1 MFTFVTSCCSPHI
14 STSQQKSSTECLIWC
29 QSGCVRILPF
39 HTLRELCLSTVSC
52 NVEVAKSKMADSL
65 ETGHSSEE
73 RISEK
78 EPLNMQNQSNLS
90 SGLQTGDPSKRFGIP
105 STGLEQGFY
114 SVTKFVLF
122 QQTSSCV
129 AG

>member
-1 MFTFVTSCCSPHI
+1 
-14 STSQQKSSTECLIWC
+14 
-29 QSGCVRILPF
+29 
-39 HTLRELCLSTVSC
+39 
-52 NVEVAKSKMADSL
+52 MADSL
-65 ETGHSSEE
+65 ETVPHRSEE
-73 RISEK
+73 RNSEK
-78 EPLNMQNQSNLS
+78 EPLNMKKQNNLS
-90 SGLQTGDPSKRFGIP
+90 RGLQTGDPSKRFGIP

>member
-1 MFTFVTSCCSPHI
+1 
-14 STSQQKSSTECLIWC
+14 
-29 QSGCVRILPF
+29 
-39 HTLRELCLSTVSC
+39 
-52 NVEVAKSKMADSL
+52 MADSL
-65 ETGHSSEE
+65 ETVPQRLEEQE
-73 RISEK
+73 RISAK
-78 EPLNMQNQSNLS
+78 EQLNMEKQSNLS
-90 SGLQTGDPSKRFGIP
+90 TGLQTGDPPKRFGIP

>member
-1 MFTFVTSCCSPHI
+1 MPTCK
-14 STSQQKSSTECLIWC
+14 SQ
-29 QSGCVRILPF
+29 
-39 HTLRELCLSTVSC
+39 
-52 NVEVAKSKMADSL
+52 KMADPQ
-65 ETGHSSEE
+65 ETPRKSEDI
-73 RISEK
+73 ISGK
-78 EPLNMQNQSNLS
+78 EPLNMEKQSNPQ
-90 SGLQTGDPSKRFGIP
+90 SGIQTEDPSKRFGIP

>member
-1 MFTFVTSCCSPHI
+1 
-14 STSQQKSSTECLIWC
+14 
-29 QSGCVRILPF
+29 
-39 HTLRELCLSTVSC
+39 
-52 NVEVAKSKMADSL
+52 MADSL
-65 ETGHSSEE
+65 GTVQVKSEE
-73 RISEK
+73 AISGK
-78 EPLNMQNQSNLS
+78 EPLNMEKQTDS
-90 SGLQTGDPSKRFGIP
+90 SSEIQTENPSKRFGVP